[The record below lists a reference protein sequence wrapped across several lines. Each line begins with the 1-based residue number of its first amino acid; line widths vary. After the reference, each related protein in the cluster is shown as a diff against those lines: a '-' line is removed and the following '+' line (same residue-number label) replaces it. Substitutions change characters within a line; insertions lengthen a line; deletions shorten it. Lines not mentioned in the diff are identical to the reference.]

1 MHTIHCSMREDGF
14 ELDKFILALDENY
27 QPHGE
32 ELLATFTEPESYA

>member
-14 ELDKFILALDENY
+14 EFDTFILALDEDL

-32 ELLATFTEPESYA
+32 ELLATFTELD

>member
-14 ELDKFILALDENY
+14 EFDMFILALDEDW

-32 ELLATFTEPESYA
+32 ELLATFTELD

>member
-14 ELDKFILALDENY
+14 EFDTFILALDENY

-32 ELLATFTEPESYA
+32 ELLATFTELD